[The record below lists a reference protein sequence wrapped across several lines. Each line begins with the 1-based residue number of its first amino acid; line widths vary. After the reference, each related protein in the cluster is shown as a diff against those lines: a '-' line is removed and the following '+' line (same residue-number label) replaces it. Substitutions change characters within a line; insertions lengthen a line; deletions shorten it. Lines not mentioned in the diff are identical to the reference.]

1 MRNIFKY
8 LAAADLSIA
17 TAVSSRLSR
26 KCATMLGLGV
36 VDVAVVHSVLHTA
49 RAEGDVVVHH
59 PRGAVRLW

>member
-1 MRNIFKY
+1 MFQQEGTSRPLPQMRHDVLRQVLY
-8 LAAADLSIA
+8 
-17 TAVSSRLSR
+17 
-26 KCATMLGLGV
+26 LGV